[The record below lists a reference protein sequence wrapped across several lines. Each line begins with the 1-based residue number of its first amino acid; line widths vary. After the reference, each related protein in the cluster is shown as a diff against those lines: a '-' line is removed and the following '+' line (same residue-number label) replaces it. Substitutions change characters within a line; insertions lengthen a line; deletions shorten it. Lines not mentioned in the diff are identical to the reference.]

1 MFAGGNWINRVD
13 YNVLCYSFTFRKGHR
28 ALCHINC
35 CMLLCPDQ
43 LSYFTL
49 TNTGYYFRI
58 SSHLKCMRKRDDIIR
73 QWMKLFCE
81 YFIEFVATA
90 EKGYFLRIDSLVV
103 DRWWWWLRYWKPPR
117 VSNHFLNM
125 FSIFIALEF
134 EFQLSTEHIFEICAI
149 NGIMRKTDCNW
160 IALGGLK
167 WNRSLHSGYFVTQ
180 NSLGRV
186 CLGT

>member
-1 MFAGGNWINRVD
+1 M
-13 YNVLCYSFTFRKGHR
+13 
-28 ALCHINC
+28 NC
-35 CMLLCPDQ
+35 CILCPDPCSCIPYIQ
-43 LSYFTL
+43 QIPGIIFELATIWNVWGRGTIL
-49 TNTGYYFRI
+49 LCE
-58 SSHLKCMRKRDDIIR
+58 SSMDEV
-73 QWMKLFCE
+73 FCA
-81 YFIEFVATA
+81 YFIEFVVTVA
-90 EKGYFLRIDSLVV
+90 KGFFFAYWLAPVRQSLCVG
-103 DRWWWWLRYWKPPR
+103 RWWWPEYWKPPR

-149 NGIMRKTDCNW
+149 YGIMRKTDCNW

-180 NSLGRV
+180 NSLGRI